1 MAYSE
6 KQITDAINQGA
17 NASYASQQA
26 IIDQQRDDTI
36 ANLQSQYDDAV
47 ANGEISVRDAEN
59 QFKKQ
64 SEEINKQHYLNTQAT
79 AISAQDMGLANSMQF
94 QGLQRGDLARRD
106 TAVNGAMSERDI
118 KINDI
123 KTRLKQLEQQKNR
136 DITMA
141 NNQHGYALAGAKGQ
155 SDMQKAQQLSE
166 FYQQNYFMD
175 KEQANQL
182 AMTQLGFA
190 HDEKMQNAGFAHDKE
205 MSNQEFQQQIQM
217 RMKEAEIE
225 KQQTLDEY
233 DLAVKRELAKYTPG
247 TREYD
252 IRAGQL
258 NDERTALLSEL
269 STKTQFDVIS
279 KDILN
284 GQTSKPKKPSKPK
297 KDWFETEG
305 HYKKDLEK
313 YNKEM
318 KEYNQK
324 LESYNRYLE
333 YQKDPMSAF
342 TNSGGLGSLS
352 AKYES
357 SGNPGAVAHTKG
369 DKGGASY
376 GTYQF
381 STTSGSAKNFA
392 KSYGGALAGLT
403 PGTKAFDNAWKAEA
417 KKNPAKFEKA
427 QHDYIAKNFYKPGLA
442 SIKKRTGVDL
452 SGYPKAIQ
460 DVIWSVSVQH
470 GQAGA
475 GAVFKAAGIKK
486 GDSPATI
493 INKVY
498 NVRKNFFKG
507 SSKSIQNSVAK
518 RFERERQDALRMLG

>member
-1 MAYSE
+1 MATSE
-6 KQITDAINQGA
+6 QQIRDSIQKGA
-17 NASYASQQA
+17 DASYATQQA
-26 IIDQQRDDTI
+26 MADKQLNDTI
-36 ANLQSQYDDAV
+36 ANLQSQYDEAV

-59 QFKKQ
+59 QFAKQ
-64 SEEINKQHYLNTQAT
+64 SEEIGKQHYLNQQRT

-94 QGLQRGDLARRD
+94 QGLQRGDNLRRD
-106 TAVNGAMSERDI
+106 TFVNNAMSERDI

-123 KTRLKQLEQQKNR
+123 KTRLKQLDAQKNR

-141 NNQHGYALAGAKGQ
+141 RSNHDTSLMGARGQ
-155 SDMQKAQQLSE
+155 ADLQAAQQLSE
-166 FYQQNYFMD
+166 FLQQNYFMD
-175 KEQANQL
+175 KEQANRV
-182 AMTQLGFA
+182 AMENLGFA
-190 HDEKMQNAGFAHDKE
+190 HQQQSQQAGFAHDKE
-205 MSNQEFQQQIQM
+205 MSNLEFQQQVKM
-217 RMKEAEIE
+217 RMKEAEIR
-225 KQQTLDEY
+225 KQETLDEY
-233 DLAVKRELAKYTPG
+233 DLAVQRELAKYTPG

-252 IRAGQL
+252 IRESQL
-258 NDERTALLSEL
+258 QDERNALLSEL
-269 STKTQFDVIS
+269 STNTQFEVIS
-279 KDILN
+279 QDIINN
-284 GQTSKPKKPSKPK
+284 GKKPVKPKKPVR
-297 KDWFETEG
+297 DWFETEG
-305 HYKKDLEK
+305 HFKRDMDK
-313 YNKEM
+313 YNKEL
-318 KEYNQK
+318 KAYNQK
-324 LESYNRYLE
+324 LEAYNRYLDF
-333 YQKDPMSAF
+333 QKDPMSAF

-460 DVIWSVSVQH
+460 DVVWSVAVQH